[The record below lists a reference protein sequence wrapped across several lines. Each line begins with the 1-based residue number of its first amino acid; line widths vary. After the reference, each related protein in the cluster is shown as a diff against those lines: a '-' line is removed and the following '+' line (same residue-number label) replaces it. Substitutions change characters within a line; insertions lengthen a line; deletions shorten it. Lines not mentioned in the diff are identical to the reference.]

1 MQELVQSRIRRRSLG
16 WSVLRWSVGML
27 AVMCAMGAVIP
38 LTLVWLRVG
47 WYVAPAGG
55 MDNIDSYQLAF
66 ALTEL
71 LVWLAG
77 VVCLLAVEIVER
89 LRRKRG

>member
-16 WSVLRWSVGML
+16 WSLLRWSVSL
-27 AVMCAMGAVIP
+27 FAVMCVMGAVVP
-38 LTLVWLRVG
+38 LVLVWLRVG
-47 WYVAPAGG
+47 WYVALAGG

-71 LVWLAG
+71 LMWLGG
-77 VVCLLAVEIVER
+77 VVCLLAVEIVKR
-89 LRRKRG
+89 VQRKRG